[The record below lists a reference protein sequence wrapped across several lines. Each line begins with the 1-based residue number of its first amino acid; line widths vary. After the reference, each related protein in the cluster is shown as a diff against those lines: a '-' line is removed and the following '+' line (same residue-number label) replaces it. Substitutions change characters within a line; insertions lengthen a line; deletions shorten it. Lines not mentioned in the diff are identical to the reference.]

1 MLSKPSRPLPS
12 LWREAFPLQNSS
24 FLPTCPALEAP
35 WLPAFIP
42 DPLLCSP
49 AWYEEPWSRHITYLV
64 EFQENKEKLD
74 IFYLFTNQNIR
85 ELAANTSM
93 PTMSVAVNK
102 TMLFNNLFSSV
113 LSLDP
118 LTPPPRP
125 SRPPLHP
132 TIYED
137 KTGIVLKSTFSSE
150 LPGFGYSFTSK
161 GERHACHHLRFNSP
175 PSGRT
180 RRLAQRA
187 ASKQGQKQSPGQC
200 KTWRRSAPRMR
211 YLLQGWLWNI
221 ARSKSDHFLDSSY
234 GVFVYTGTGWKETR
248 PWPSLRVGSFTHHWK
263 SSTGGVVCS

>member
-1 MLSKPSRPLPS
+1 MNWQQTHRCQQC
-12 LWREAFPLQNSS
+12 PLQSTKQCYS
-24 FLPTCPALEAP
+24 IIYFLLFFLLTP
-35 WLPAFIP
+35 WLPP
-42 DPLLCSP
+42 
-49 AWYEEPWSRHITYLV
+49 R
-64 EFQENKEKLD
+64 
-74 IFYLFTNQNIR
+74 
-85 ELAANTSM
+85 
-93 PTMSVAVNK
+93 
-102 TMLFNNLFSSV
+102 
-113 LSLDP
+113 
-118 LTPPPRP
+118 RP
-125 SRPPLHP
+125 SHPLLHP

-161 GERHACHHLRFNSP
+161 GERHACHPLQFNSP

-234 GVFVYTGTGWKETR
+234 GVFVYTGTGWEGDETVAQ
-248 PWPSLRVGSFTHHWK
+248 PLSGIIYSSLEKQH
-263 SSTGGVVCS
+263 GGCGLQLTAGPVLSPDVYLGFFL